1 MVAFAEK
8 LSDIAAIC
16 RENDVKRLELFGSHS
31 RNDAQLASDADFVV
45 EFNDPLR
52 AGVFDRFLALQA
64 GLEQLLGCPVDLLE
78 NSSIQNPVLRRRIDE
93 SRTLVFAA

>member
-16 RENDVKRLELFGSHS
+16 RENDVKRLELFGSRS
-31 RNDAQLASDADFVV
+31 RNDAQPASDADFVV